1 MNIYRLELKK
11 LYSSVTLWV
20 LIILFLVFNIFL
32 VISNSGDKYV
42 DFIGEISNET
52 GYVLNEDFYN
62 KLLQVQAND
71 IEADYLEQLQLDTYQ
86 VEDVFDEYNI
96 NEVGERYIEAT
107 GAPERFAKIMR
118 NKYSDLQNVVNK
130 KGESNEAMTL
140 YFAGATYYMHQL
152 LFKDLMGWLI
162 VEGVLIS
169 ALLILLSLGYENNNR
184 TEGIVY
190 STKTG
195 RNILR
200 SKFAASISAALGGYL
215 LLFTVTF
222 LIYFSMNDYSGIW
235 GSSVSSIFNYRNDI
249 IAGVRPFVTWHSYS
263 VFTYFLA
270 TIAMSIGLIC
280 SFILVAFIIGTIIQ
294 NSYISFFVFLIINAL
309 MIAIPLMIPNTTL
322 FSYYIKYYSMLSP
335 VWLWLKHSLWFTD
348 GDTDTLWKY
357 FETMGLCVSILALTA
372 FSILAAARFKRRDI
386 I

>member
-42 DFIGEISNET
+42 DFIGEISHET

-62 KLLQVQAND
+62 KLSQVQAND

-309 MIAIPLMIPNTTL
+309 MIAIPLMMSNTTL

>member
-1 MNIYRLELKK
+1 MNIYTFELKK
-11 LYSSVTLWV
+11 LYSSIALWV

-32 VISNSGDKYV
+32 VVSSGDQYV
-42 DFIGEISNET
+42 DFIGETSHET
-52 GYVLNEDFYN
+52 DYVLNEDFYN
-62 KLLQVQAND
+62 RLSQVQASEMEID
-71 IEADYLEQLQLDTYQ
+71 CLEQLKLDTYQ
-86 VEDVFDEYNI
+86 AEDVFDGYDV

-107 GAPERFAKIMR
+107 GAPEKFAEIIR
-118 NKYSDLQNVVNK
+118 NKYSDLQREVDK
-130 KGESNEAMTL
+130 KAESNEAMTL

-169 ALLILLSLGYENNNR
+169 ALLVLLSIGYENSNK
-184 TEGIVY
+184 TENIVY

-200 SKFAASISAALGGYL
+200 SKFAASISAGLGAYL
-215 LLFTVTF
+215 LLAMVTF
-222 LIYFSMNDYSGIW
+222 VIYFSMNDYSGIW

-270 TIAMSIGLIC
+270 TMAMSIGLIC
-280 SFILVAFIIGTIIQ
+280 SFTLMAFIIGTMIQ
-294 NSYISFFVFLIINAL
+294 NSYISFFIFLIINAL
-309 MIAIPLMIPNTTL
+309 MIAIPLVMSNTTL
-322 FSYYIKYYSMLSP
+322 FSYYVKYYSMLSP

-357 FETMGLCVSILALTA
+357 FETMGLCVSILVLTA
-372 FSILAAARFKRRDI
+372 SSILAAARFKRRDI

>member
-42 DFIGEISNET
+42 DFIGEISHET

-62 KLLQVQAND
+62 KLSQVQAND

-169 ALLILLSLGYENNNR
+169 A
-184 TEGIVY
+184 
-190 STKTG
+190 K
-195 RNILR
+195 
-200 SKFAASISAALGGYL
+200 
-215 LLFTVTF
+215 
-222 LIYFSMNDYSGIW
+222 
-235 GSSVSSIFNYRNDI
+235 
-249 IAGVRPFVTWHSYS
+249 
-263 VFTYFLA
+263 
-270 TIAMSIGLIC
+270 
-280 SFILVAFIIGTIIQ
+280 
-294 NSYISFFVFLIINAL
+294 
-309 MIAIPLMIPNTTL
+309 
-322 FSYYIKYYSMLSP
+322 
-335 VWLWLKHSLWFTD
+335 
-348 GDTDTLWKY
+348 
-357 FETMGLCVSILALTA
+357 
-372 FSILAAARFKRRDI
+372 
-386 I
+386 

>member
-42 DFIGEISNET
+42 DFIGEISHET

-62 KLLQVQAND
+62 KLSQVQAND

-270 TIAMSIGLIC
+270 TMAMSIGLIC
-280 SFILVAFIIGTIIQ
+280 SFTLMAFIIGTMIQ

>member
-1 MNIYRLELKK
+1 MNIYRFELKK

-42 DFIGEISNET
+42 DFIGEISHET

-62 KLLQVQAND
+62 KLSQVQAND

>member
-42 DFIGEISNET
+42 DFIGEISHET

-62 KLLQVQAND
+62 KLSQVQAND